1 MASCGGHNAPGRR
14 PVWRRRPAAANERMR
29 DTNSATQ
36 TLPGALNDRPPHSA
50 RRRAWL
56 GARRRTETRRPL
68 QAAGRRWGLR
78 ALCASGPDGPAAF
91 TCLVLGQEVCGTQG
105 TTSPPPPA
113 ALCHGASKRR
123 SVITAITTEATTATT
138 LRTTHHHPRLST
150 HGTPT
155 PSTRELL
162 VIGSRLSN
170 RQSGG
175 LIARGCVIIGNTSPL
190 EQKKN

>member
-36 TLPGALNDRPPHSA
+36 TLPGVLNDRPPHSA
-50 RRRAWL
+50 RRRARL

-68 QAAGRRWGLR
+68 QAAGRRRGLR

-105 TTSPPPPA
+105 TTSPLQRVATARASGARSSPPSPRRRRRPR
-113 ALCHGASKRR
+113 LCAPLIIIHDFQPMA
-123 SVITAITTEATTATT
+123 
-138 LRTTHHHPRLST
+138 HPR
-150 HGTPT
+150 H
-155 PSTRELL
+155 LL
-162 VIGSRLSN
+162 GS
-170 RQSGG
+170 
-175 LIARGCVIIGNTSPL
+175 C
-190 EQKKN
+190 